1 MHVELP
7 EKWEEVV
14 DRERKSNPGTKAMY
28 DLELI
33 YISAVVV
40 FCIFFIC
47 CILFFKMCGALG
59 GDVFVQL

>member
-7 EKWEEVV
+7 EKWEGVV
-14 DRERKSNPGTKAMY
+14 DRKFNPGTKAMY

-40 FCIFFIC
+40 FYIFFIC
-47 CILFFKMCGALG
+47 CILFF
-59 GDVFVQL
+59 

>member
-14 DRERKSNPGTKAMY
+14 DRERKSNLGTEALY

-33 YISAVVV
+33 YINAIVV
-40 FCIFFIC
+40 FCIFFLC
-47 CILFFKMCGALG
+47 
-59 GDVFVQL
+59 